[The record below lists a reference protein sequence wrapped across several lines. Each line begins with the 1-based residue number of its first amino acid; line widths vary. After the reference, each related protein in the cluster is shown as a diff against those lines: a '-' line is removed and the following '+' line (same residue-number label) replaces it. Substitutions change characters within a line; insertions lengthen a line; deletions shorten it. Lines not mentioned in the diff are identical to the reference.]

1 MAENIAIIMNFNRVV
16 RTERL
21 FQGAMSDIQEK
32 WANLLDL
39 AANRKATLVS
49 SVELHK
55 YHRYNYSFIFLH
67 LKTLRTSGYL
77 GIHSDTMRAFF
88 NFTCKSKNA
97 SEFRWKVSKKLVF
110 ST

>member
-39 AANRKATLVS
+39 AANRKATLAS

-55 YHRYNYSFIFLH
+55 YHRYSNKLSPIFEQL
-67 LKTLRTSGYL
+67 
-77 GIHSDTMRAFF
+77 
-88 NFTCKSKNA
+88 
-97 SEFRWKVSKKLVF
+97 
-110 ST
+110 